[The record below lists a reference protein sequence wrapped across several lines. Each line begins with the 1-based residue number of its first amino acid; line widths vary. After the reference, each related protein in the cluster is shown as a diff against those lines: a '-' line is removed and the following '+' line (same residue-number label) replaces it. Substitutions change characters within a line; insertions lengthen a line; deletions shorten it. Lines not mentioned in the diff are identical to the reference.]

1 MTPLRTLQVITAS
14 RPKKGLPRLQDVKN
28 VGLESA
34 KKAAVQTANWLRLLD
49 IANRLTDAHLRA
61 VALDML
67 RHQSVR
73 DVERFLWGL
82 GK

>member
-1 MTPLRTLQVITAS
+1 MTPLRTLQTVTSS
-14 RPKKGLPRLQDVKN
+14 RPPTGRPRLQDVKN
-28 VGLESA
+28 VGPESA
-34 KKAAVQTANWLRLLD
+34 KRAAVQTARWLTLLD

-61 VALDML
+61 TALDML